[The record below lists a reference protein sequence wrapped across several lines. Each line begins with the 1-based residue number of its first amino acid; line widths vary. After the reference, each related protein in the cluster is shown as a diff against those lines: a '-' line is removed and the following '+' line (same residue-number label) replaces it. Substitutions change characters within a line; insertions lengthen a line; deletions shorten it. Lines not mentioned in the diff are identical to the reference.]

1 MSGIVIREKLATW
14 LGTLNLARVRGGM
27 TQPVNMLRDCEQ
39 TGDLEH
45 MWKPTLSAA
54 KGLAKKSLLM
64 GALLAVLATWHPEP
78 AQQAMQ
84 LELLPNSIDSHP
96 MPPFWSMQWYPS
108 YMKPDCAPGSYWDY
122 GN

>member
-1 MSGIVIREKLATW
+1 MFGVVGVPNQKFFQRSIGDLFVSGIVIREKIAAW

-27 TQPVNMLRDCEQ
+27 TQPVGMLRDCEQ

-54 KGLAKKSLLM
+54 KDLARKSLLM

-78 AQQAMQ
+78 AQHV
-84 LELLPNSIDSHP
+84 SHLAQSSDL
-96 MPPFWSMQWYPS
+96 PPFWSMQWYPT
-108 YMKPDCAPGSYWDY
+108 
-122 GN
+122 